1 MMAIENLQRIVPP
14 LTEWFRAFARDLPWR
29 SDPLPYYVW
38 ISEIMLQQTRV
49 EAVKPYFRRFTE
61 ALPDVKALADCPEEE
76 LFKLW
81 EGLGYY
87 SRARNLKKAAQ
98 EIVRSFGGEI
108 PGDYEALLSLPGIG
122 SYTAG
127 AVASIAFGVSVSA
140 VDGNV
145 LRVVS
150 RLTGSGEVID
160 DPRVKRFW
168 EEQLTGLIRDS
179 GVDSGLFNQ
188 AMMELGALICLPN
201 GKPDCA
207 SCPLKACCRACA
219 EGSWERIPARRE
231 KKARRKEDRTV
242 LLIRDAVSTLIH
254 KRDDRGL
261 LAGLW
266 ELPNLE
272 GEADEKQVLDY
283 CRSLGLKVLQIRP
296 LPEAKHVFTH
306 VEWHMRGYLLLVED
320 MQEAQQSGQ
329 FAAERFLAA
338 GTDEIGERYPV
349 PSAFRNYMDYLG
361 LRTGSDVF
369 ASGPSA
375 AGTDGAAGLKSS
387 DLNKP
392 AGSGKNREKSIS
404 GRNKNEKT
412 EVD

>member
-61 ALPDVKALADCPEEE
+61 TLPDVKALADCPEEE

-338 GTDEIGERYPV
+338 GTDEIGERYSV

-387 DLNKP
+387 GLNRR
-392 AGSGKNREKSIS
+392 AGSGKNREESIS
-404 GRNKNEKT
+404 GRNKK
-412 EVD
+412 

>member
-61 ALPDVKALADCPEEE
+61 ALPDVKALADCTEEE

-231 KKARRKEDRTV
+231 K

-272 GEADEKQVLDY
+272 GKADEKQVLDY

-338 GTDEIGERYPV
+338 GTDEIGERYSV

-369 ASGPSA
+369 ASGLSA

-387 DLNKP
+387 GLNRP
-392 AGSGKNREKSIS
+392 AGSGKNREESIS

>member
-127 AVASIAFGVSVSA
+127 AIASIAF
-140 VDGNV
+140 
-145 LRVVS
+145 R
-150 RLTGSGEVID
+150 
-160 DPRVKRFW
+160 

-272 GEADEKQVLDY
+272 GKADEKQVLDY

-320 MQEAQQSGQ
+320 MQEAQQSGE

-369 ASGPSA
+369 ASGLSA

-387 DLNKP
+387 GLNRP
-392 AGSGKNREKSIS
+392 AGSGKNREESIS
-404 GRNKNEKT
+404 GRNKKRENRG
-412 EVD
+412 

>member
-375 AGTDGAAGLKSS
+375 AGMNGAAGLKSS
-387 DLNKP
+387 DLNRR
-392 AGSGKNREKSIS
+392 AGSGKNREESIS
-404 GRNKNEKT
+404 GQNKKRENRG
-412 EVD
+412 

>member
-1 MMAIENLQRIVPP
+1 M
-14 LTEWFRAFARDLPWR
+14 
-29 SDPLPYYVW
+29 
-38 ISEIMLQQTRV
+38 
-49 EAVKPYFRRFTE
+49 
-61 ALPDVKALADCPEEE
+61 
-76 LFKLW
+76 
-81 EGLGYY
+81 
-87 SRARNLKKAAQ
+87 
-98 EIVRSFGGEI
+98 
-108 PGDYEALLSLPGIG
+108 
-122 SYTAG
+122 
-127 AVASIAFGVSVSA
+127 
-140 VDGNV
+140 DGNV

-272 GEADEKQVLDY
+272 GKADEKQVLDY

-369 ASGPSA
+369 ASGLSA

-387 DLNKP
+387 GLNRP
-392 AGSGKNREKSIS
+392 AGSGKNREESIS
-404 GRNKNEKT
+404 GRNKKRENRG
-412 EVD
+412 

>member
-375 AGTDGAAGLKSS
+375 AGMNGAAGLKSS
-387 DLNKP
+387 DLNRR
-392 AGSGKNREKSIS
+392 AGSGKNREESIS
-404 GRNKNEKT
+404 GRNKKLENRG
-412 EVD
+412 

>member
-61 ALPDVKALADCPEEE
+61 TLPDVKALADCPEEE

-168 EEQLTGLIRDS
+168 EEQLTGLTRDS

-387 DLNKP
+387 GLNRR
-392 AGSGKNREKSIS
+392 AGSGKNREESIS
-404 GRNKNEKT
+404 GRNKK
-412 EVD
+412 

>member
-87 SRARNLKKAAQ
+87 SRVRNLKKAAQ

-127 AVASIAFGVSVSA
+127 AIASIAFRVPVSA

-145 LRVVS
+145 LRVAS

-375 AGTDGAAGLKSS
+375 AGMNGAAGLKSS
-387 DLNKP
+387 DLNRR
-392 AGSGKNREKSIS
+392 AGSGKNREGSIS
-404 GRNKNEKT
+404 GLREKR
-412 EVD
+412 ENRG

>member
-61 ALPDVKALADCPEEE
+61 TLPDVKALADCPEEE

-375 AGTDGAAGLKSS
+375 AGMNGAAGLKSS
-387 DLNKP
+387 DLNRR
-392 AGSGKNREKSIS
+392 AGSGKNREESIS
-404 GRNKNEKT
+404 GQNKKRENRG
-412 EVD
+412 

>member
-272 GEADEKQVLDY
+272 GKADEKQVLDY

-369 ASGPSA
+369 ASGLSA

-387 DLNKP
+387 DLNRP
-392 AGSGKNREKSIS
+392 AGSGKNREESIS
-404 GRNKNEKT
+404 GQNKKRENRG
-412 EVD
+412 

>member
-272 GEADEKQVLDY
+272 GKADEKQVLDY

-375 AGTDGAAGLKSS
+375 AGMNGAAGLKSS
-387 DLNKP
+387 DLNRR
-392 AGSGKNREKSIS
+392 AGSGKNREESIS
-404 GRNKNEKT
+404 SRNKKRENRG
-412 EVD
+412 

>member
-145 LRVVS
+145 LRVAS

-272 GEADEKQVLDY
+272 GKADEKQVLDY

-375 AGTDGAAGLKSS
+375 AGMNGAAGLKSS
-387 DLNKP
+387 DLNRR
-392 AGSGKNREKSIS
+392 AGSGKNREESIS
-404 GRNKNEKT
+404 GRNKKRENRG
-412 EVD
+412 

>member
-375 AGTDGAAGLKSS
+375 AGMNGAAGLKSS
-387 DLNKP
+387 DLNRR
-392 AGSGKNREKSIS
+392 AGSGKNREESIS
-404 GRNKNEKT
+404 GRNKKRENRG
-412 EVD
+412 

>member
-272 GEADEKQVLDY
+272 GKADEKQVLDY

-375 AGTDGAAGLKSS
+375 AGMNGAAGLKSS
-387 DLNKP
+387 DLNRR
-392 AGSGKNREKSIS
+392 AGSGKNREESIS
-404 GRNKNEKT
+404 GQNKKRENRG
-412 EVD
+412 

>member
-61 ALPDVKALADCPEEE
+61 TLPDVKALADCPEEE

-338 GTDEIGERYPV
+338 GTDEIGERYSV

-369 ASGPSA
+369 ASGLSA

-387 DLNKP
+387 GLNRR
-392 AGSGKNREKSIS
+392 AGSGKNREESIS
-404 GRNKNEKT
+404 GRNKK
-412 EVD
+412 

>member
-375 AGTDGAAGLKSS
+375 AGMDGAAGLKSS
-387 DLNKP
+387 DLNRR
-392 AGSGKNREKSIS
+392 AGSGKNREESIS
-404 GRNKNEKT
+404 GQNKKRENRG
-412 EVD
+412 

>member
-145 LRVVS
+145 LRVAS

-375 AGTDGAAGLKSS
+375 AGMDGAAGLKSS
-387 DLNKP
+387 DLNRR
-392 AGSGKNREKSIS
+392 AGSGKNREESIS
-404 GRNKNEKT
+404 GRNKKRENRG
-412 EVD
+412 

>member
-1 MMAIENLQRIVPP
+1 MESLGVSAWDADGNFKGVTETLRI
-14 LTEWFRAFARDLPWR
+14 LDG
-29 SDPLPYYVW
+29 
-38 ISEIMLQQTRV
+38 
-49 EAVKPYFRRFTE
+49 
-61 ALPDVKALADCPEEE
+61 ALADCTEEE

-127 AVASIAFGVSVSA
+127 AIASIAFGVSVSA

-272 GEADEKQVLDY
+272 GKADEKQVLDY

-338 GTDEIGERYPV
+338 GTDEIGERYSV

-369 ASGPSA
+369 ASGLSA

-387 DLNKP
+387 GLNRP
-392 AGSGKNREKSIS
+392 AGSGKNREESIS
-404 GRNKNEKT
+404 GRNKK
-412 EVD
+412 

>member
-272 GEADEKQVLDY
+272 GKADEKQVLDY
-283 CRSLGLKVLQIRP
+283 CKSLELKVLQIRP

-375 AGTDGAAGLKSS
+375 AGMNGAAGLKSS
-387 DLNKP
+387 DLNRP
-392 AGSGKNREKSIS
+392 AGSGKNREESIS
-404 GRNKNEKT
+404 GRNTKRENRG
-412 EVD
+412 

>member
-127 AVASIAFGVSVSA
+127 AIASIAFRVPVSA

-150 RLTGSGEVID
+150 RLTGSGKVID

-168 EEQLTGLIRDS
+168 EEQLTGLIRES

-201 GKPDCA
+201 GKPDCS

-231 KKARRKEDRTV
+231 KKGSRSLIIAGAWDLKSCRSVRFRKRSMS
-242 LLIRDAVSTLIH
+242 LPMWSGICAAIFCWWRICRKRSSPVSL
-254 KRDDRGL
+254 RQSVSLRRGL
-261 LAGLW
+261 MRSGNGIPF
-266 ELPNLE
+266 LPPSGTIWIISACE
-272 GEADEKQVLDY
+272 PAPT
-283 CRSLGLKVLQIRP
+283 SLRP
-296 LPEAKHVFTH
+296 VCP
-306 VEWHMRGYLLLVED
+306 R
-320 MQEAQQSGQ
+320 QE
-329 FAAERFLAA
+329 
-338 GTDEIGERYPV
+338 
-349 PSAFRNYMDYLG
+349 
-361 LRTGSDVF
+361 RTGQP
-369 ASGPSA
+369 G
-375 AGTDGAAGLKSS
+375 
-387 DLNKP
+387 
-392 AGSGKNREKSIS
+392 
-404 GRNKNEKT
+404 
-412 EVD
+412 

>member
-272 GEADEKQVLDY
+272 GKADEKQVLDY

-338 GTDEIGERYPV
+338 GTDEIGERYSV

-375 AGTDGAAGLKSS
+375 AGMNGAAGLKSS
-387 DLNKP
+387 DLNRR
-392 AGSGKNREKSIS
+392 AGSGKNREESIS
-404 GRNKNEKT
+404 GRNKK
-412 EVD
+412 